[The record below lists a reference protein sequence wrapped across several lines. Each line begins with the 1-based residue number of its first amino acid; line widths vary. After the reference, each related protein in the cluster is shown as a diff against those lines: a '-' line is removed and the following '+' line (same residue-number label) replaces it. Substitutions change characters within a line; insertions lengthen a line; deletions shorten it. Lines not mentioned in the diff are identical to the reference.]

1 MAFNVKSR
9 QKGTKRPKMTII
21 QSLQHSRTVAA
32 VDSFSVVACDAGRWS
47 KSEYIQESKVSGVR
61 SNKENGV

>member
-9 QKGTKRPKMTII
+9 QQGTKRPKMTII
-21 QSLQHSRTVAA
+21 QSLQHSRFNAA
-32 VDSFSVVACDAGRWS
+32 DSFSVVACDAGRWT